1 MLIGSEGGDA
11 VPDVEIPRYIN
22 LIKAGKLSLEGII
35 THEFNL
41 EEINEALDLVRS
53 SKAGRVILNLS

>member
-41 EEINEALDLVRS
+41 EEINEALDLVRY
-53 SKAGRVILNLS
+53 SKAGRVILNLG